1 MSKYFRVP
9 DDIQSMIDNMLS
21 VDMDNVEPQIESNIA
36 NEAVIGKLL
45 YETNDVLIEH
55 EIRRNE
61 KTRELRVKY
70 ITGNT
75 DEKDVNDIR
84 FNRTELDTAINGNR
98 DMLVLNQ
105 KIKEL
110 ENMISYYERVL
121 HNIRSKNFSMR
132 DIINWRKFQ
141 HGII

>member
-1 MSKYFRVP
+1 MSKYFRIP
-9 DDIQSMIDNMLS
+9 DNIQEMIDKML
-21 VDMDNVEPQIESNIA
+21 VIDMDNIESQIETNIA
-36 NEAVIGKLL
+36 NEAFIGKLL
-45 YETNDVLIEH
+45 YETNDLLIEH
-55 EIRRNE
+55 EIRRDE
-61 KTRELRVKY
+61 KARELRIKY

-75 DEKDVNDIR
+75 EEKDISDIR

-98 DMLVLNQ
+98 EMLVLNQ

-110 ENMISYYERVL
+110 ENMVSYYERVL
-121 HNIRSKNFSMR
+121 HNIRSKNFALR